1 MPSAAELRIL
11 RFNTVAFIEADPRTV
26 VLTRYP
32 RVPNGAGG
40 SRPGTPA
47 PQPAQVM
54 RVIPVESSRAVE
66 RVSVD
71 GATVTPSWVL
81 MGRWDANMKRGDR
94 FPLQDGTTGE
104 LVYVHEKHDYEM
116 KGEVVVR

>member
-11 RFNTVAFIEADPRTV
+11 KLNTVAFIEADPREI

-32 RVPNGAGG
+32 RVPNGTGG
-40 SRPGTPA
+40 TRPGTPV
-47 PQPAQVM
+47 PQPVQTL

-71 GATVTPSWVL
+71 GATVMPSWVL
-81 MGRWDANMKRGDR
+81 LGRWDANMARGDR
-94 FPLQDGTTGE
+94 FPLQGGLTGE
-104 LVYVHEKHDYEM
+104 IVYVHETRLYEA